1 MKFSFLVYF
10 PDPFAPFQILQLALT
25 QQKQKYIWQG
35 HTYSYPFTFGAL
47 KEESREKLRTR
58 SSFSKRVIKS

>member
-10 PDPFAPFQILQLALT
+10 PDPVSPFQILQLALT

-58 SSFSKRVIKS
+58 